1 MIMTKH
7 INKILFAV
15 SATLVALMCAL
26 ALSSASAH
34 AQDVPEKKSDITL
47 SFSPLVKQAS
57 PAVVNV
63 YSERLVRQTTSPFSG
78 DPFFERLFGSDAFGL
93 SKERVQS
100 SLGSGVIVGEDGVIV
115 TNNHVVKDADAL
127 KIVLSDR
134 REFEAEIVLADERT
148 DLAVLR
154 IDTEGEKLPTLSFA
168 NTRNLEVG
176 DIVLAIGN
184 PFGVGQTVTSGIISA
199 TARTDVGIS
208 DFAFFIQT
216 DAAINPGN
224 SGGALIDR
232 DGRLVGVNTAIFSRS
247 GGSNGIGFAIPAEM
261 VRRVVDSAINEGRIV
276 RPWLGLKGQSVT
288 ADIAKTLELKR
299 PVGMLVTEIYPGGP
313 ADMAKMRKG
322 DVVLKIDGR
331 EVYNEAGLKF
341 LAATLKEGYFARLE
355 ILRNGETKSIDVKMM
370 APPGATATDLVVLEG
385 SHPLSGAEVVDLSP
399 ALAES
404 LGRDLFDK
412 GVMINRIVR
421 GSLAYRFG
429 VQPGDRV
436 LEVNSKLIGD
446 VGTLEKTLA
455 TPNRSRVWQIVI
467 ERNGRAITRTVQMDQ

>member
-7 INKILFAV
+7 INKILFAL
-15 SATLVALMCAL
+15 SAALVALMCAL
-26 ALSSASAH
+26 AISTASAH
-34 AQDVPEKKSDITL
+34 AEDIVPEKQSDITL
-47 SFSPLVKQAS
+47 SFAPLVKSAS

-63 YSERLVRQTTSPFSG
+63 YSERLVRQKSSPFSG
-78 DPFFERLFGSDAFGL
+78 DPFFERFFGSEGFGM

-100 SLGSGVIVGEDGVIV
+100 SLGSGVIVGDDGVIV
-115 TNNHVVKDADAL
+115 TNNHVVKDATAL
-127 KIVLSDR
+127 KVVLSDR

-154 IDTEGEKLPTLSFA
+154 IDTGDEKLPTLQFA

-224 SGGALIDR
+224 SGGALVDNK
-232 DGRLVGVNTAIFSRS
+232 GRLVGVNTAIFSRS

-276 RPWLGLKGQSVT
+276 RPWLGLKGQAVT
-288 ADIAKTLELKR
+288 ADIAKTLELDR

-313 ADMAKMRKG
+313 ADKAKLRKG

-331 EVYNEAGLKF
+331 EVFNEAGLKF

-355 ILRNGETKSIDVKMM
+355 VLRNGESKSIDVQLL
-370 APPGATATDLVVLEG
+370 APPGAAEADLIVLEG
-385 SHPLSGAEVVDLSP
+385 HHPFSGAEVVDLSP

-412 GVMINRIVR
+412 GVMVNRIVR
-421 GSLAYRFG
+421 DSLANRLG
-429 VQPGDRV
+429 VRPGDRI
-436 LEVNSKLIGD
+436 LEIN
-446 VGTLEKTLA
+446 GTPIQNVETAQSVLA
-455 TPNRSRVWQIVI
+455 THGNSRFWKIVI
-467 ERNGRAITRTVQMDQ
+467 ERDGRALTRSLTLE

>member
-7 INKILFAV
+7 INKILFAL
-15 SATLVALMCAL
+15 SAALVALMCAL
-26 ALSSASAH
+26 AISTVSAH
-34 AQDVPEKKSDITL
+34 AEDIVPEKQSDITL
-47 SFSPLVKQAS
+47 SFAPLVKSAS

-63 YSERLVRQTTSPFSG
+63 YSERLVRQKSSPFSG
-78 DPFFERLFGSDAFGL
+78 DPFFERFFGSEGFGM

-100 SLGSGVIVGEDGVIV
+100 SLGSGVIVGDDGVIV
-115 TNNHVVKDADAL
+115 TNNHVVKDATAL
-127 KIVLSDR
+127 KVVLSDR

-154 IDTEGEKLPTLSFA
+154 IDTGEEKLPTLQFA

-224 SGGALIDR
+224 SGGALVDNK
-232 DGRLVGVNTAIFSRS
+232 GRLVGVNTAIFSRS

-276 RPWLGLKGQSVT
+276 RPWLGLKGQAVT
-288 ADIAKTLELKR
+288 ADIAKTLELDR

-313 ADMAKMRKG
+313 ADKAKLRKG

-331 EVYNEAGLKF
+331 EVFNEAGLKF

-355 ILRNGETKSIDVKMM
+355 VLRNGESKSIDVQLL
-370 APPGATATDLVVLEG
+370 APPGAAEADLIVLEG
-385 SHPLSGAEVVDLSP
+385 HHPFSGAEVVDLSP

-412 GVMINRIVR
+412 GVMVNRIVR
-421 GSLAYRFG
+421 GSLANRLG
-429 VQPGDRV
+429 VRPGDRI
-436 LEVNSKLIGD
+436 LEIN
-446 VGTLEKTLA
+446 GTPIQNVETAQSVLA
-455 TPNRSRVWQIVI
+455 THGDSSFWKIVI
-467 ERNGRAITRTVQMDQ
+467 ERNGRALTRSLTLD